1 LQKSKESSWI
11 SNSAEGLFKV
21 ANNLVAIEPKS
32 FPEYERAIGLGGGN
46 FSPMSPQVRGL
57 IWTDYS
63 SPEALGELIDS
74 NPQLEWV
81 QLPFAGVDA
90 FAEQLGK
97 NVLFTSAKG
106 AYREPVAE
114 HALTLALALGRK
126 IPIRVKASSWGK
138 SEAFSF
144 YDSKVLLIGAGG
156 ISEELVKLL
165 LPFRAEI
172 NVVRN
177 NPALPF
183 AGAKSVVGLDKLD
196 SLLPDADLVIVT
208 CALTEQTRGLINY
221 RRLSLFKST
230 AYLVNIARGPIV
242 VSEDLLRALDEG
254 LLAAAGLDVTDP
266 EPLPDG
272 HAFFGRDDLILT
284 PHTADTKEIVTRLFA
299 ARIEQNV
306 KAFLGKGQWI
316 GEVSPDLGY

>member
-1 LQKSKESSWI
+1 M
-11 SNSAEGLFKV
+11 

-32 FPEYERAIGLGGGN
+32 FSEYEKAVEKGGAKL
-46 FSPMSPQVRGL
+46 SPMGPEVRGL

-63 SPEALGELIDS
+63 SPSTLGDLIDA

-97 NVLFTSAKG
+97 KVLFTSAKG

-114 HALTLALALGRK
+114 HALMLALALGRK

-156 ISEELVKLL
+156 ISEELVKLFA
-165 LPFRAEI
+165 PFRAEI
-172 NVVRN
+172 TVVRN
-177 NPALPF
+177 NPELALP
-183 AGAKSVVGLDKLD
+183 GAKVIAGLDQLD
-196 SLLPDADLVIVT
+196 DLLPEADLVIVT
-208 CALTEQTRGLINY
+208 CALTDKTRGLLNY
-221 RRLSLFKST
+221 ERLSRFKPT
-230 AYLVNIARGPIV
+230 AFLVNVARGPIV
-242 VSEDLLRALDEG
+242 VSEDLIRALEEG
-254 LLAAAGLDVTDP
+254 LLAGAGLDVTDP

-299 ARIEQNV
+299 ARIELNV
-306 KAFLGKGQWI
+306 KAFLGNGSWVGK
-316 GEVSPDLGY
+316 VSPSLGY

>member
-1 LQKSKESSWI
+1 M
-11 SNSAEGLFKV
+11 

-32 FPEYERAIGLGGGN
+32 FSEYEKAVEKGGAKL
-46 FSPMSPQVRGL
+46 SPMGPEVRGL

-63 SPEALGELIDS
+63 SPSALGDLIDA

-90 FAEQLGK
+90 FAEQLDK
-97 NVLFTSAKG
+97 KVLFTSAKG

-114 HALTLALALGRK
+114 HALMLALALGRK

-156 ISEELVKLL
+156 ISEELVKLFA
-165 LPFRAEI
+165 PFRAEI
-172 NVVRN
+172 TVVRN
-177 NPALPF
+177 NPELAL
-183 AGAKSVVGLDKLD
+183 AGAKVIAGLDQLD
-196 SLLPDADLVIVT
+196 DLLPEADLVIIT
-208 CALTEQTRGLINY
+208 CALTDKTRGLLNY
-221 RRLSLFKST
+221 ERLSRFKPT
-230 AYLVNIARGPIV
+230 AFLVNVARGPIV
-242 VSEDLLRALDEG
+242 VSEDLIRALEEG
-254 LLAAAGLDVTDP
+254 LLAGAGLDVTDP

-299 ARIEQNV
+299 ARIELNV
-306 KAFLGKGQWI
+306 KAFLGNGSWVGK
-316 GEVSPDLGY
+316 VSPSLGY